1 MPLNKKIRIYT
12 VIKKLARM
20 HSTENSE
27 KQNGGMPK
35 CNYFKLLSY
44 FLVFKS
50 NALVG
55 QDILLPYSI
64 CRDHVLVQKVNYT
77 GKLVNS
83 FEIL

>member
-27 KQNGGMPK
+27 KQKGGMPK
-35 CNYFKLLSY
+35 CNYLLSY

-64 CRDHVLVQKVNYT
+64 
-77 GKLVNS
+77 
-83 FEIL
+83 